1 MSKRFVASQ
10 FKLIDSKNIDVY
22 EFRNN
27 NNNLFNLFT
36 SIVSYML
43 IFLKENNINRYT
55 SAGSVPGITVGATR
69 TKQSELCFD

>member
-10 FKLIDSKNIDVY
+10 FKLTDSKNIDVY

-27 NNNLFNLFT
+27 NNNLFNLFP

-55 SAGSVPGITVGATR
+55 GAGSVPGITVGATR
-69 TKQSELCFD
+69 TRQSELCFD